1 MGKGKGKKLTKEERN
16 SEKRNGL
23 PKPLRRRGCERK
35 REEKKADH
43 SSSEGEDVPG
53 GIRNAM
59 CWGDKRGRFKA
70 KSSWV
75 NSQRSNV

>member
-1 MGKGKGKKLTKEERN
+1 MGKKEGKMLTNKERN

-43 SSSEGEDVPG
+43 SSSEGGDVPG
-53 GIRNAM
+53 GIQKAVG
-59 CWGDKRGRFKA
+59 WGDKRGKI
-70 KSSWV
+70 
-75 NSQRSNV
+75 